1 MAKDL
6 NRCDFIGRLARDI
19 ELKYMSDGKAVA
31 NGTMAVN
38 GYKDGVTE
46 WIKWTAFGKLAEVMA
61 QYLTKGSQLYLSGRM
76 QTRSYEKDGQTRH
89 VTEIIANEVQFLG
102 GGQRSEKPSQAATI
116 ERPPDP
122 MGGGDNEDMIPF

>member
-19 ELKYMSDGKAVA
+19 ELKYMQDGKEVA

-38 GYKDGVTE
+38 GYKEGVTE
-46 WIKWTAFGKLAEVMA
+46 WIKWTAFGKLAAVMA

-102 GGQRSEKPSQAATI
+102 GGQRSERPPDT

-122 MGGGDNEDMIPF
+122 VGGGDNEDMIPF